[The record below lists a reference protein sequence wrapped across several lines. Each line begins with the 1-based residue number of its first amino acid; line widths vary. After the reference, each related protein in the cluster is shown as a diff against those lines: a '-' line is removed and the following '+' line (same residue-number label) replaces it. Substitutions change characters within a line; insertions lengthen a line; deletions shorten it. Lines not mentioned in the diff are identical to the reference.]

1 VYQQNLLHFLI
12 IMTSL
17 PDLPM
22 EVWVNVFG
30 NLDYLNLKVCAMVS
44 KTFDSY
50 TKHRTLDDV
59 LSARPT

>member
-1 VYQQNLLHFLI
+1 
-12 IMTSL
+12 MTSL